1 MSEKVQYIIVAAI
14 LVGAIVYILVGNV
27 RTKKKKVSAA
37 CCGCSIADTCSR
49 ASDKD
54 HREGYDECRGK

>member
-1 MSEKVQYIIVAAI
+1 MCEKVQYIIVAAI
-14 LVGAIVYILVGNV
+14 LVGAIVWIIVGIV
-27 RTKKKKVSAA
+27 RRKKKKVSSP